1 MPLLPWGAGGR
12 GSSEGEGVREGGS
25 SMVVG
30 PSGGG
35 RAGVPSTGASAEIRG
50 PSDEGGNVSPAAEG
64 PWGPF
69 DTGQGFSDASPS
81 DEFGVAGVPPSR
93 RPEGTEASI
102 ATQRVLA
109 PLCWARALGAPHPHL
124 PQARQSPFPPLL
136 KHLPPSSSLPSLDL
150 PVPTPSSPPLPQSDP
165 NFPRPEG

>member
-1 MPLLPWGAGGR
+1 MGDGLRMQLLPLGAGGQ

-50 PSDEGGNVSPAAEG
+50 PSDEGGDVSPAGAG

-69 DTGQGFSDASPS
+69 VTGRGFSDASPS

-93 RPEGTEASI
+93 GRRGL
-102 ATQRVLA
+102 R
-109 PLCWARALGAPHPHL
+109 R
-124 PQARQSPFPPLL
+124 LL
-136 KHLPPSSSLPSLDL
+136 LPSGFWL
-150 PVPTPSSPPLPQSDP
+150 PSAGPGPWGRPTPTSLRPDSPLFPLYSSIFLHPLPYP
-165 NFPRPEG
+165 P